1 MTNGLNI
8 NISEEQFKQ
17 KPPAEQNWIIF
28 KAVER
33 VDLSGC
39 SFGRKFHK
47 KDNTNKIIVF
57 AGTFGGAIGTA
68 IGLWAF
74 LLR

>member
-8 NISEEQFKQ
+8 NISESQFKQ
-17 KPPAEQNWIIF
+17 ATQAEQSWMIY
-28 KAVER
+28 KAVEKI
-33 VDLSGC
+33 DQIGC
-39 SFGRKFHK
+39 SYGAKFYK

-57 AGTFGGAIGTA
+57 AGTFGGAVGTA

>member
-8 NISEEQFKQ
+8 NISEEQFKKKQ
-17 KPPAEQNWIIF
+17 PAEQNWIIF
-28 KAVER
+28 KAVEKF
-33 VDLSGC
+33 DLVGC
-39 SFGRKFHK
+39 NFGRQFHK
-47 KDNTNKIIVF
+47 KDNMNKIIVF
-57 AGTFGGAIGTA
+57 AGTFGGAVGTA